1 MAIGVTAK
9 LQVQVGK
16 NEEFEGIFKRLME
29 EVNANEPGCNF
40 YSIHKSRED
49 AQVYVVLEE
58 YIDEEALAAH
68 GKTDYFREYGKEL
81 APCMAAAPVIE
92 LMDSV

>member
-16 NEEFEGIFKRLME
+16 NDAFEGIFKRLMDK
-29 EVNANEPGCNF
+29 VNANEPGCTF
-40 YSIHKSRED
+40 YSLHKSRED
-49 AQVYVVLEE
+49 AQLYIVLEQ
-58 YIDEEALAAH
+58 YIDEAALAAH
-68 GKTDYFREYGKEL
+68 GKTDYFRDIGQEL

-92 LMDSV
+92 LMDAV